1 MGGIMAAKKAVGSR
15 SVQVADFMA
24 ACGDHLKL
32 ELLGGKAG
40 LSKLIGESTINRPG
54 LGLAGFFKHFPEQR
68 IQVIG
73 LAEYAYLESLKPAE
87 RWERVEALFAEKIPC
102 MVFTRSKRV
111 YPEIVKL
118 AEKTRTPLFRT
129 PLITKHFVNAAT
141 IVMENLRAP
150 SEKVQGTTV
159 EIMGIGVMIEGVSG
173 IGKSDAA
180 LALVRRGHSLVSDDI
195 TSLRRDTSGSVIASP
210 VKVTQYHM
218 EIRGL
223 GIVHVPSLF
232 GVSSV
237 REEKKLDLV
246 VTLVREDRKGT
257 IPSGDRG
264 TARRILLGV
273 EVPQVYVV
281 IEPGRDIANVI
292 ETAALDMKLR
302 RLGHDAEKE
311 LDERLMSLL
320 SAGRDGSE

>member
-1 MGGIMAAKKAVGSR
+1 MAAKRSVRSR
-15 SVQVADFMA
+15 SVHVADFLA
-24 ACGDHLKL
+24 AGRERLKL
-32 ELLGGKAG
+32 ELLGGEAG
-40 LSKLIGESTINRPG
+40 LDRLIGESTINRPG
-54 LGLAGFFKHFPEQR
+54 LGLAGFFKYFPEQR

-73 LAEYAYLESLKPAE
+73 LAEHAYLDSLKPAE
-87 RWERVEALFAEKIPC
+87 RQARAEALFAEKVPC
-102 MVFTRSKRV
+102 IIFTRSRKV
-111 YPEIVKL
+111 YPEMIAL
-118 AEKTRTPLFRT
+118 AEKTRTAVFRT
-129 PLITKHFVNAAT
+129 PLITKHFINAAT

-150 SEKVQGTTV
+150 REKVQGTTV
-159 EIMGIGVMIEGVSG
+159 EIMGIGVMIEGASG
-173 IGKSDAA
+173 VGKSDAA

-195 TSLRRDTSGSVIASP
+195 TALRRDTSGSVIASP

-246 VTLVREDRKGT
+246 ITLVREDQKSK
-257 IPSGDRG
+257 IPQGDRG
-264 TARRILLGV
+264 SFKRVVMGV
-273 EVPQVYVV
+273 SIPQVYVV
-281 IEPGRDIANVI
+281 VEPGRDIANVI

-311 LDERLMSLL
+311 LDERLMALL

>member
-1 MGGIMAAKKAVGSR
+1 MTAKKSVRNR
-15 SVQVADFMA
+15 SVRVSDFFTA
-24 ACGDHLKL
+24 GREHLQL
-32 ELLGGKAG
+32 ELTGGETG
-40 LSKLIGESTINRPG
+40 LDRLIGESTINRPG
-54 LGLAGFFKHFPEQR
+54 LGLAGFFKNFPEQR

-73 LAEYAYLESLKPAE
+73 LAEHAYLDSLKPAE
-87 RWERVEALFAEKIPC
+87 RQARVEALFAEKVPC
-102 MVFTRSKRV
+102 VVFTRSKKV
-111 YPEIVKL
+111 YPEMIAL
-118 AEKTRTPLFRT
+118 AEKTKTVIFRT
-129 PLITKHFVNAAT
+129 PLITKHFINAAT

-150 SEKVQGTTV
+150 RLKVQGTTV
-159 EIMGIGVMIEGVSG
+159 EIKGIGVMIEGASG
-173 IGKSDAA
+173 VGKSDAA

-195 TSLRRDTSGSVIASP
+195 TALRRDTSGSIIASP

-246 VTLVREDRKGT
+246 VTLVREERESEV
-257 IPSGDRG
+257 PQGDRG
-264 TARRILLGV
+264 SFTRVLLGV

-281 IEPGRDIANVI
+281 VEPGRDIANVI
-292 ETAALDMKLR
+292 EAAALDMKLR

-311 LDERLMSLL
+311 LDERLMALL
-320 SAGRDGSE
+320 SQGRDGSE

>member
-1 MGGIMAAKKAVGSR
+1 MASKKSVRSR
-15 SVQVADFMA
+15 SVHVADFLA
-24 ACGDHLKL
+24 AGREHLKL
-32 ELLGGKAG
+32 ELLGGEAG
-40 LSKLIGESTINRPG
+40 LNRLIGESTINRPG
-54 LGLAGFFKHFPEQR
+54 LGLAGFFKYFPEQR

-73 LAEYAYLESLKPAE
+73 LAEHAYLDSLKPAE
-87 RWERVEALFAEKIPC
+87 RRARAQALFAEKVPC
-102 MVFTRSKRV
+102 VIFTRSKKV
-111 YPEIVKL
+111 YPEMIEL
-118 AEKTRTPLFRT
+118 AEKTKTAVFRS
-129 PLITKHFVNAAT
+129 PLITKHFINAAT

-150 SEKVQGTTV
+150 RAKVQGTTV
-159 EIMGIGVMIEGVSG
+159 EILGIGVMIEGASG
-173 IGKSDAA
+173 VGKSDAA
-180 LALVRRGHSLVSDDI
+180 LALIRRGHSLVSDDI
-195 TSLRRDTSGSVIASP
+195 TSLRRDSSGNVIASP

-246 VTLVREDRKGT
+246 ITLVREDQKT
-257 IPSGDRG
+257 MIPQGDRG
-264 TARRILLGV
+264 SFKRTLLGAG
-273 EVPQVYVV
+273 VPQVYVV

-311 LDERLMSLL
+311 LDERLMALL

>member
-1 MGGIMAAKKAVGSR
+1 MSAKKSVRNR
-15 SVQVADFMA
+15 SVQVADFFSA
-24 ACGDHLKL
+24 GKEHLKL
-32 ELLGGKAG
+32 ELLGGEAG
-40 LSKLIGESTINRPG
+40 LNRLVGESTINRPG

-73 LAEYAYLESLKPAE
+73 LAEHAYLDSLKADE
-87 RWERVEALFAEKIPC
+87 RKSRAKALFAEDVPC
-102 MVFTRSKRV
+102 IIFTRGKKV
-111 YPEIVKL
+111 YPEMIAL
-118 AEKTRTPLFRT
+118 AEETKTALFRT

-150 SEKVQGTTV
+150 RLKVQGTTI
-159 EIMGIGVMIEGVSG
+159 EIMGIGVMIDGASGV
-173 IGKSDAA
+173 GKSDAA
-180 LALVRRGHSLVSDDI
+180 LALIRRGYSLVADDI
-195 TSLRRDTSGSVIASP
+195 TALRRDTSGSIIASP

-223 GIVHVPSLF
+223 GIIHVPSLF

-246 VTLVREDRKGT
+246 VTLVREDRKSEM
-257 IPSGDRG
+257 PQGDRG
-264 TARRILLGV
+264 SFTRTLLGAS
-273 EVPQVYVV
+273 VPQVYVV

-311 LDERLMSLL
+311 LDERLMVLL
-320 SAGRDGSE
+320 TQGKDVSE